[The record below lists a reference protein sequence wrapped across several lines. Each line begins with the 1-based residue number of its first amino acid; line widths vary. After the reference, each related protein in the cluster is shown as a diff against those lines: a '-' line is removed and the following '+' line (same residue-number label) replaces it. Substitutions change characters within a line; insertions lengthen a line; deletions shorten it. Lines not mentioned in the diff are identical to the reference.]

1 MLLSIRLRPAA
12 SSSLLFLFF
21 LPRTSLRLAVC
32 SPWLENPPAGMN
44 EARADG
50 AVLIGGR
57 LDAEGRDAHC
67 AVLKK
72 KKFSPLPLFPRL
84 SEPADVSGGVTFN
97 CCECDSDVRF
107 FFVAGGWEGGA
118 VSRYGP

>member
-12 SSSLLFLFF
+12 SSSPLFLFF
-21 LPRTSLRLAVC
+21 LPRTSLRLAVF

-72 KKFSPLPLFPRL
+72 KKKILSPPTFSTA
-84 SEPADVSGGVTFN
+84 E
-97 CCECDSDVRF
+97 
-107 FFVAGGWEGGA
+107 
-118 VSRYGP
+118 